1 MAELIVDDEQLHVK
15 LSRLEKVG
23 AFSGEV
29 SVPLTSITAVERLV
43 NARSAIRGMRFPGTG
58 LPGVIALGRWRKRGS
73 VDFVAVYKNNPG
85 YLIELDG
92 ERFDRIVISSDTVPA
107 LDNRR

>member
-1 MAELIVDDEQLHVK
+1 
-15 LSRLEKVG
+15 
-23 AFSGEV
+23 
-29 SVPLTSITAVERLV
+29 
-43 NARSAIRGMRFPGTG
+43 
-58 LPGVIALGRWRKRGS
+58 